1 MRKWMNKWINKNQ
14 ATSEKVNNRIAI
26 YTCWKREKDFL
37 QKSDSEYINDSR
49 AGLILKSSY

>member
-1 MRKWMNKWINKNQ
+1 MRKWMNKWLNKNQ
-14 ATSEKVNNRIAI
+14 ATSVKVNNRIAI
-26 YTCWKREKDFL
+26 YTCWKREKGLF